1 MERKINLLDWADPSK
16 WEIHWPSLGDAYGKE
31 YMEEEKEPTLNASL
45 NGLITDEQIAEIKKS
60 VTNTNSMMF
69 SYVELVRKT
78 LDFIEQN
85 RDKTCEK

>member
-31 YMEEEKEPTLNASL
+31 YMEEEKQTLNS
-45 NGLITDEQIAEIKKS
+45 LITDEQIAEIKRS

-69 SYVELVRKT
+69 SYVELVRRT

-85 RDKTCEK
+85 KEKQCEK

>member
-1 MERKINLLDWADPSK
+1 MERKTD
-16 WEIHWPSLGDAYGKE
+16 
-31 YMEEEKEPTLNASL
+31 MEEEKQTL

-85 RDKTCEK
+85 SDKTCEK

>member
-1 MERKINLLDWADPSK
+1 MTERKTNLLDWADPSK
-16 WEIHWPSLGDAYGKE
+16 WVIHWPSLGDEYGE
-31 YMEEEKEPTLNASL
+31 DVEEVKEPTLN
-45 NGLITDEQIAEIKKS
+45 GMITDEQIAEIKKS

-69 SYVELVRKT
+69 SYVELVRKA

>member
-1 MERKINLLDWADPSK
+1 MDTTTERKIN
-16 WEIHWPSLGDAYGKE
+16 
-31 YMEEEKEPTLNASL
+31 MEEEKQTL

>member
-1 MERKINLLDWADPSK
+1 
-16 WEIHWPSLGDAYGKE
+16 
-31 YMEEEKEPTLNASL
+31 MEEVKEQTQNASL
-45 NGLITDEQIAEIKKS
+45 NGMITDEQIAEIKRS

-85 RDKTCEK
+85 KEKQCEK

>member
-1 MERKINLLDWADPSK
+1 MERKTD
-16 WEIHWPSLGDAYGKE
+16 
-31 YMEEEKEPTLNASL
+31 MEEEKQTL
-45 NGLITDEQIAEIKKS
+45 NGLITGEQIAEIKKS

-85 RDKTCEK
+85 SDKTCEK

>member
-1 MERKINLLDWADPSK
+1 MISVQKCLDVKFLDMDTTTERKIN
-16 WEIHWPSLGDAYGKE
+16 
-31 YMEEEKEPTLNASL
+31 MEEEKQTL